1 MEETTQNGATGR
13 ALTFGEKAA
22 GITFNPSNNPE
33 VDRLKR
39 MAADFIDACNDAR
52 GNAQSN
58 SAKRYY
64 STAITGMEK
73 AQMMAVKAAT
83 WQHQD

>member
-1 MEETTQNGATGR
+1 MAESNETNAR

-22 GITFNPSNNPE
+22 GINLNPSNNPE
-33 VDRLKR
+33 VDRIKR
-39 MAADFIDACNDAR
+39 MAADFIDLCNDAR
-52 GNAQSN
+52 ESASSS

-83 WQHQD
+83 WQHKD